1 MGVTKLA
8 FKHPVAVVM
17 TVLAIIV
24 LGLLGFTKLPVEL
37 NPPVNFP
44 TVTIR
49 TSYAGTNPQE
59 METLITKPIEDSIAG
74 VSGIKQITSTSQ
86 QGVSSITCQFYLGT
100 AVVVVACVVF
110 VCVAAVRKALPAAA
124 APSVRKLDTSQQSV
138 IRLVMEAQNESPRDL
153 RDLADNVVTQRLEQ
167 APDVASGNVTGG
179 EQREIQVNIDR
190 DRLNAYGITIGQV
203 ASAIEAANS
212 NVSVGYIQTGPQ
224 YADIRFLGEFATV
237 DELKNLSLSFPATG
251 STAVSTSTAT
261 TTPVASTGGNQIVIS
276 LGVFVFF

>member
-8 FKHPVAVVM
+8 IKHPVAVVM

-100 AVVVVACVVF
+100 DVDAAASDVTERVD
-110 VCVAAVRKALPAAA
+110 AVRKALPTAAD

-138 IRLVMEAQNESPRDL
+138 IRLVMEAQNESPRGL
-153 RDLADNVVTQRLEQ
+153 RGLAGNVVAQR
-167 APDVASGNVTGG
+167 
-179 EQREIQVNIDR
+179 
-190 DRLNAYGITIGQV
+190 
-203 ASAIEAANS
+203 
-212 NVSVGYIQTGPQ
+212 
-224 YADIRFLGEFATV
+224 
-237 DELKNLSLSFPATG
+237 
-251 STAVSTSTAT
+251 
-261 TTPVASTGGNQIVIS
+261 
-276 LGVFVFF
+276 